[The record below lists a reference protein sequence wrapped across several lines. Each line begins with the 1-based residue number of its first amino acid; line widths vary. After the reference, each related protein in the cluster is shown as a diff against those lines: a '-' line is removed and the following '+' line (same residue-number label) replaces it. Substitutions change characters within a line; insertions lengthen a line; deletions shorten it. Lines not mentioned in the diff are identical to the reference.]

1 MVEETNKILEKLDD
15 TKEIKKIKELSIKL
29 NNNQEY
35 LSLMKQFN
43 ENKDN
48 YIKNNTYNDELI
60 NLRKKL
66 FSINE
71 LNEYLK
77 IQNELRLLFTKINN
91 EILSIID

>member
-1 MVEETNKILEKLDD
+1 MIEETNKILEKLDD